1 MFGLFKNRK
10 KIGVSEGGSTL
21 YKYSDTDKEIGV
33 NDLSTG
39 ESNIDA
45 ITEHIEKYIG
55 KVDFVY
61 HEIISPLV
69 HIDIHLVNPTP
80 ERNYYTLITSGMSD
94 KPMNVPTKEHKPWEY
109 GELMLCLPSN
119 WKLDEE
125 SFKDEDN
132 YWPIRMLKFIARFP
146 HEYKTWISY
155 GHTIPNGNPPAP
167 FTDNVS
173 YSGVLVDLPVTVA
186 NVNFPIIQLNDNKKI
201 NIYCLIPLFENEM
214 DFKLKHGTDALIA
227 LFDENGVT
235 ELINLD
241 RKSVVK

>member
-1 MFGLFKNRK
+1 MFGLFKKRK

-80 ERNYYTLITSGMSD
+80 ERNFYTLITSGMSD

-125 SFKDEDN
+125 SFKNEDN

-155 GHTIPNGNPPAP
+155 GHTIPNGNPPSP
-167 FTDNVS
+167 FTNNVS
-173 YSGVLVDLPVTVA
+173 YNGVLVDLPVTVA